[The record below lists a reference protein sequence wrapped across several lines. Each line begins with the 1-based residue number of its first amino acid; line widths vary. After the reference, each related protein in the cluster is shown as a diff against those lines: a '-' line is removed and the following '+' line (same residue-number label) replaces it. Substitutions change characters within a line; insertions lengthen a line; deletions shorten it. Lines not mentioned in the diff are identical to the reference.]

1 MFLTSAVKCSP
12 ARLGLNQNRKV
23 LSVLW
28 TTSSDC
34 RHRRVLDRNSFSKL
48 VVVFWTLV
56 HTTTNFWDPVPDC
69 DLLNTSPFCR
79 HVTRQHA
86 DLKTWHHR
94 PSLFVLL
101 SLSALTSSVQ
111 TTFLSVC
118 LPSSA
123 CLFVLSALQEKVSA
137 VFHYRVTPPTDS
149 LARTVILFKSI
160 WTCFTHKQINF
171 SILVEDVVV

>member
-48 VVVFWTLV
+48 VVLDVGSHHDKLLGPGFQTVIFWTHLHSV
-56 HTTTNFWDPVPDC
+56 AVWPG
-69 DLLNTSPFCR
+69 NTQIWR
-79 HVTRQHA
+79 R
-86 DLKTWHHR
+86 DIR